1 MSETI
6 FKDPLSPQ
14 DMSER
19 SVPSKPLKPPAAV
32 PSAKVQL
39 KTFQLALASMTGGGF
54 NIFLEFSPRK
64 LGEDVQLGVS
74 KNRGTPKSSIC
85 S

>member
-39 KTFQLALASMTGGGF
+39 KTFQLALASLGGGF
-54 NIFLEFSPRK
+54 KYFLFSPLFGGRC
-64 LGEDVQLGVS
+64 
-74 KNRGTPKSSIC
+74 PI
-85 S
+85 